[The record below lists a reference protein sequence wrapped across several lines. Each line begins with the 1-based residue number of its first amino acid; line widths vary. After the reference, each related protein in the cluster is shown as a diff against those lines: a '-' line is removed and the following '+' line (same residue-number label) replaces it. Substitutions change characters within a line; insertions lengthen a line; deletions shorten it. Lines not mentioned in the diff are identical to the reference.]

1 MNEKHTAGPC
11 LVQHVSNE
19 DWDRAVIE
27 QRKRVAFDADPRT
40 KAARKAYKQA
50 RVRGV
55 PEREAWAECSAQ
67 LAMVRSS
74 LDQRER
80 DGEFNP

>member
-1 MNEKHTAGPC
+1 MAGSEGRVTVHQC
-11 LVQHVSNE
+11 ATDEEWERHC
-19 DWDRAVIE
+19 IE
-27 QRKRVAFDADPRT
+27 ARKRVAFDADPRT

-50 RVRGV
+50 LVRGV
-55 PEREAWAECSAQ
+55 PEREAWEACQAQ

-74 LDQRER
+74 LDQREK